1 MKETARSI
9 PHAARRLL
17 CAQVLGIHLAMSWAP
32 AVFAAPTTPPATLAQ
47 VPQFL
52 QLPPA
57 PNVFVTLDNS
67 GSMAL
72 EYLPAGDDDNRPRLF
87 PHPITT
93 PYSASGSS
101 GSTGRIDNP
110 NFVRFEHTL
119 SVARAR
125 SSVHN
130 QMYYNPRIRYRPW
143 KYADTA
149 GNILSFPEAADPPS
163 DSFALYHP
171 VFPAF
176 GGLDLAG
183 STATA
188 GSTSY
193 TARLIEGD
201 ASSPTVPFALYYNFD
216 TTRTGCDTSDP
227 FNDLDCFERVEI
239 KPSVSAYRIPPGNQ
253 RGQIDEPGCAGVGGV
268 MTCDYAAEFRNFAN
282 WFQYYRSRTL
292 MARGAVGNALA
303 ELGPGFRVG
312 FGLLNPTTNSTGPED
327 GFSST
332 TVRIGV
338 RPFEGANRKR
348 IYDLLNNHDVA
359 STTPSARA
367 LYEVGQ
373 YFDWKDG
380 PNPRSTGPWSDDPQ
394 AGLNEFTACRQSYH
408 VYVTDGYWNQTPRYP
423 SAIPAAVNDADTSA
437 GPEICRPTG
446 APVPPGQPSCY
457 QYKPSDTG
465 DTAGAAFAA
474 YGAPGPNNLGNPNNR
489 RFVSAESQTLADIAM
504 YYWYRDL
511 QPAMPNI
518 VTPST
523 ANPAFWQNLSLMAV
537 SLGLVGTKTHLGDAF
552 LDALDGGNDAW
563 PTGLVPD
570 GGDSKTI
577 DDLWHAAVN
586 SRGRMLLAN
595 NPQEFA
601 ARLAAALQEIRA
613 RAAVGA
619 AAAASTAFLDS
630 GNGVFTAEFLQG
642 LWTGNLYR
650 REIDPNTLKF
660 RTMRADGTSLPRDS
674 NNEPYIWRASDMLP
688 APNARRIFTLRPDG
702 SRVDFVPESGSTGV
716 SSSQM
721 TELSSNPSATAADVI
736 NYLRGDRSKELSA
749 VPPGNL
755 RDRPRGANSNVLG
768 SIINSSPLYVKDDDF
783 ALDLLPTGTP
793 GRDTYQAFVRA
804 NAGTGAG
811 TGRTP
816 LIWVGSNAGMFHAF
830 NADTGAEVFAYVPR
844 SIIRNLPELTR
855 PDYAHRYFVDG
866 VPASGDAYIAPNGIG
881 SASWRTVVI
890 GSLGAGGR
898 SVFAIDATD
907 PATLGAGNIMWD
919 LDETSLS
926 SSSYQYL
933 GHVFGPAFTA
943 RAKNGKWVAVFG
955 NGPESDNKRAA
966 LFIVDLETGNPIRIV
981 DTGDGDSSN
990 PNGLST
996 PAPAFDAN
1004 QQLIGVYAGDLR
1016 GNLWK
1021 FDLSST
1027 DPASWNVALGG
1038 QPLFQARNLAGQR
1051 QPIFARPL
1059 LRRHPNGGA
1068 MVIFGT
1074 GKLFSPGDKDNTDVQ
1089 TLYGVWDKPSAVPL
1103 DANFRGSTD
1112 MVQQA
1117 ITLKD
1122 VFDPSIVGDEPT
1134 NYRLTNFPVNYGA
1147 GQRGWYLDL
1156 GVQYS
1161 VAGSAVNT
1169 ASAQVVTPRERM
1181 VISPIQLGINLIA
1194 QSFVPS
1200 TDPCS
1205 AGGDSFQYRLDPLSG
1220 SSLGTD
1226 IGAVQVPGSFGLL
1239 PFYSRTG
1246 ASVPPPGGGGGTQPP
1261 PPPPPPCPP
1270 GATCTCPA
1278 GFDYI
1283 FSTGID
1289 GSISGRCVPRG
1300 GIGAVRTWRQI
1311 IE

>member
-1 MKETARSI
+1 MTEIARPI

-17 CAQVLGIHLAMSWAP
+17 CAQVLGIYLAMSWAP
-32 AVFAAPTTPPATLAQ
+32 AAFAAPTTPPASLAQ
-47 VPQFL
+47 EPQFL
-52 QLPPA
+52 QRQPD
-57 PNVFVTLDNS
+57 PNVFVTIDNS
-67 GSMAL
+67 GSMLA
-72 EYLPAGDDDNRPRLF
+72 EYLPDSPGFSITDRLF
-87 PHPITT
+87 PIPLSS
-93 PYSASGSS
+93 PYQAVGDGGPNTDLTGSRAFQ
-101 GSTGRIDNP
+101 GFAHAIN
-110 NFVRFEHTL
+110 
-119 SVARAR
+119 VARAR
-125 SSVHN
+125 SASQN
-130 QMYYNPRIRYRPW
+130 LMYYNPRLRYRPW
-143 KYADTA
+143 TGTDANGNTFANANPTNALFNPYHPARGGLNLVSGTINGGVSGTPQNSGEGAFSGSYTVPSVSGTATFAVYYLFNTGNANCDGTA
-149 GNILSFPEAADPPS
+149 G
-163 DSFALYHP
+163 
-171 VFPAF
+171 
-176 GGLDLAG
+176 
-183 STATA
+183 
-188 GSTSY
+188 
-193 TARLIEGD
+193 
-201 ASSPTVPFALYYNFD
+201 
-216 TTRTGCDTSDP
+216 
-227 FNDLDCFERVEI
+227 DLDCYTRVEVV
-239 KPSVSAYRIPPGNQ
+239 PSATFTVATPNQ
-253 RGQIDEPGCAGVGGV
+253 RDDPGCTTPSGGTAT
-268 MTCDYAAEFRNFAN
+268 TCSYAAEIQNFAN

-292 MARGAVGNALA
+292 LARGAMGNAMA
-303 ELGPGFRVG
+303 ALGTGFRVG
-312 FGLLNPTTNSTGPED
+312 FGLINGSPNQADTYNVD
-327 GFSST
+327 GFIST
-332 TVRIGV
+332 TVRLGV
-338 RPFEGANRKR
+338 RDFAGSHRAQFFNV
-348 IYDLLNNHDVA
+348 LNNHDVNGA
-359 STTPSARA
+359 TPSGRA
-367 LYEVGQ
+367 LYQVGD
-373 YFDWKDG
+373 YFAWTNG
-380 PNPRSTGPWSDDPQ
+380 GGNPHPSGPWADNPGSGDGQ
-394 AGLNEFTACRQSYH
+394 FAACRQSYH
-408 VYVTDGYWNQTPRYP
+408 VYSTDGYWNENR
-423 SAIPAAVNDADTSA
+423 SNLFS
-437 GPEICRPTG
+437 GL
-446 APVPPGQPSCY
+446 PPGVQNADNTTGPLICPPSGGPCY
-457 QYKPSDTG
+457 QYDPSKVTG
-465 DTAGAAFAA
+465 SFSNALDNT
-474 YGAPGPNNLGNPNNR
+474 NNR
-489 RFVSAESQTLADIAM
+489 RYVGTESQTLADIGM
-504 YYWYRDL
+504 YFWYRDL
-511 QPAMPNI
+511 QPGLPNS
-518 VTPST
+518 VAPST
-523 ANPAFWQNLSLMAV
+523 ANPAFWQNLSIMAV
-537 SLGLVGTKTHLGDAF
+537 ALGLVGTKTGQGDTF
-552 LDALDGGNDAW
+552 LQNLDTGADNW
-563 PTGLVPD
+563 PSVSILNPTAA
-570 GGDSKTI
+570 
-577 DDLWHAAVN
+577 DDLWHAAIN
-586 SRGRMLLAN
+586 SRGRLLVAN
-595 NPQEFA
+595 DPQELS
-601 ARLAAALQEIRA
+601 ARLAQALREIIERASSGSAATA
-613 RAAVGA
+613 T
-619 AAAASTAFLDS
+619 TAFLDV
-630 GNGVFTAEFLQG
+630 GNGVFTAEFSQG
-642 LWTGNLYR
+642 TWTGNLYR
-650 REIDPNTLKF
+650 REIDPATLQFKDF
-660 RTMRADGTSLPRDS
+660 SGNPWQ
-674 NNEPYIWRASDMLP
+674 WRASDQLP

-721 TELSSNPSATAADVI
+721 AELSSNPSATAADVI
-736 NYLRGDRSKELSA
+736 NYLRGDRSKERSA

-943 RAKNGKWVAVFG
+943 RAKNGKWVGVFG

-966 LFIVDLETGNPIRIV
+966 LFIVDLETGNPIRII

-1122 VFDPSIVGDEPT
+1122 AFDPSIVGDEPT

-1169 ASAQVVTPRERM
+1169 SSAQVVTPRERM
-1181 VISPIQLGINLIA
+1181 VIPPIQLGINLLA
-1194 QSFVPS
+1194 QSFIPS

-1205 AGGDSFQYRLDPLSG
+1205 PGGDSFLYRLDPLTG
-1220 SSLGTD
+1220 SFLGTRSFGD
-1226 IGAVQVPGSFGLL
+1226 PDSGAVQVPGSFGLL

-1246 ASVPPPGGGGGTQPP
+1246 ASVPPPGGGGTQ